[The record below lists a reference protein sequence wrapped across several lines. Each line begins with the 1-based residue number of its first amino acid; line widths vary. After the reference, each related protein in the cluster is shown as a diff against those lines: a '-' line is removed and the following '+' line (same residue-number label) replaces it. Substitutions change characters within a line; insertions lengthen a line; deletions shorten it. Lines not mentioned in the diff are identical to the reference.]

1 VSEAN
6 GVDAPVRRV
15 EERMGK
21 QYLVWR
27 EGSDRGDGKTIV
39 AYYPQEAAE
48 KWAAWSDSWYADY
61 TIVHGQEERVFVAL
75 DEEGSTAELFE
86 VSGEPC
92 PVYHARAMSA

>member
-1 VSEAN
+1 MRAKLN
-6 GVDAPVRRV
+6 AGLGAT
-15 EERMGK
+15 EEKMGK
-21 QYLVWR
+21 QFIVWR
-27 EGSDRGDGKTIV
+27 EEGERGDGKKIV

-75 DEEGSTAELFE
+75 DEEDSTPELFE

-92 PVYHARAMSA
+92 PVYHARALSA